1 LAGEKRSRGGWKR
14 DGEMAPRGRLL
25 RVFFSKKGS
34 SGPWRRRKMVK
45 GFFFGFLC
53 GLGFSPLIFQNC
65 PLLCVLWRLVFIDK
79 NIARFPN
86 LIPQLLFFL

>member
-1 LAGEKRSRGGWKR
+1 
-14 DGEMAPRGRLL
+14 
-25 RVFFSKKGS
+25 
-34 SGPWRRRKMVK
+34 MVK

-86 LIPQLLFFL
+86 LIPQLLFFFCKFDFSYFFGFFLSTFLNEKNR